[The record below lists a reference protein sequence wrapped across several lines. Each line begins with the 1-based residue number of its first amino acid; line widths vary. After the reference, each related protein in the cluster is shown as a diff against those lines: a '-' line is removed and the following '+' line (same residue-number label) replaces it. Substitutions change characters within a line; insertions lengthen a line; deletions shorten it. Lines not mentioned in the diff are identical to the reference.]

1 MRAHFK
7 RMLLGGGALLL
18 VAQPAMA
25 QQAQEK
31 YPYVSLRGGVSMAEK
46 SRLEGEGSPF
56 AGHSSHD
63 TGWAA
68 GVALGYNFGGVR
80 LEAELSRHENGVD
93 DFGIENAAGF
103 ALVPGTNEADS
114 GKTRATNLMAN
125 LYYDIDFGMPLKP
138 YLGFGMGASRVNFN
152 NYRTGAAAFLDDS
165 KTVFAY
171 QGIAGMRYEISRQLD
186 LTVDYR
192 YFNSE
197 NPSLVDTL
205 GRSLE
210 GDYTT
215 HLVMVGLSWKFGGS
229 EPRREEPVRT
239 VQPEPQPE
247 PAPAP
252 APAPEP
258 EPVPVPPPGPF
269 MVHFGFDSAEI
280 TPEAARII
288 DEAAAT
294 ARDVAPVQL
303 VLRGHADTAGP
314 DEYNQRLSER
324 RAEAVRQALIQRGIN
339 GNEITFDTQGYGE
352 SRPEVQTGDGVAEPQ
367 NRRVE
372 IVFEQN

>member
-1 MRAHFK
+1 MRAHLNK
-7 RMLLGGGALLL
+7 MLLGGAAVLLAL
-18 VAQPAMA
+18 QPAMA
-25 QQAQEK
+25 QEAKEK

-46 SRLEGEGSPF
+46 SRLESAESGF

-68 GVALGYNFGGVR
+68 GAAVGYDFGGVR
-80 LEAELSRHENGVD
+80 LEAELSRHENGID
-93 DFGIENAAGF
+93 DYGIENAGGF
-103 ALVPGTNEADS
+103 AMARGTNPGDS

-125 LYYDIDFGMPLKP
+125 LYYDIDFGAPLKP
-138 YLGFGMGASRVNFN
+138 YLGFGMGASRINFN
-152 NYRTGAAAFLDDS
+152 NYRTGATAFLDDS

-171 QGIAGMRYEISRQLD
+171 QGIAGLRYEISRQLD

-192 YFNSE
+192 YFNAE
-197 NPSLVDTL
+197 NPNLVDAL
-205 GRSLE
+205 GRGLE

-215 HLVMVGLSWKFGGS
+215 HLVMVGLSWKFGGAA
-229 EPRREEPVRT
+229 PRREEPVRT

-247 PAPAP
+247 PEPAP
-252 APAPEP
+252 AP

-280 TPEAARII
+280 TPEAASII
-288 DEAAAT
+288 DEAARA
-294 ARDVAPVQL
+294 ARDLAPVQL
-303 VLRGHADTAGP
+303 ILRGHADTAGP
-314 DEYNQRLSER
+314 SDYNQRLSER

-339 GNEITFDTQGYGE
+339 GNEITYDTQAYGE
-352 SRPEVQTGDGVAEPQ
+352 SRPEVQTGDGVPEPR

-372 IVFEQN
+372 IVLDKR